1 MIFDNFRAILR
12 YNNADSYALGVSYL
26 AEAIAGRPGVKAGW
40 PRSDRPLTQAE
51 RVEIQRLL
59 AARGFYRDEID
70 GKIGTGTMEAI
81 SAFQRSIG
89 TPPDGY
95 ATSILLGQLRGR

>member
-1 MIFDNFRAILR
+1 MPRLLPFLL
-12 YNNADSYALGVSYL
+12 LGL
-26 AEAIAGRPGVKAGW
+26 ASFAAQAGVYTYVDAEGNRVFTDQPQ
-40 PRSDRPLTQAE
+40 SEQAE

-59 AARGFYRDEID
+59 TARGFYRDEID

-89 TPPDGY
+89 VPPDGY
-95 ATSILLGQLRGR
+95 ATSIVLGQLRGR